1 VIDQNW
7 YARFDG
13 KFFSKLFAIYIYMTR
28 VSDIVREKPES
39 IILRGST
46 TSERNPDLKR
56 KLNYMDLPAAHILG
70 CLFSDKHES
79 KPV

>member
-1 VIDQNW
+1 MIH
-7 YARFDG
+7 
-13 KFFSKLFAIYIYMTR
+13 

-39 IILRGST
+39 IIPRGST
-46 TSERNPDLKR
+46 TSERNTDLKR
-56 KLNYMDLPAAHILG
+56 NLNCMDLPAAHILG